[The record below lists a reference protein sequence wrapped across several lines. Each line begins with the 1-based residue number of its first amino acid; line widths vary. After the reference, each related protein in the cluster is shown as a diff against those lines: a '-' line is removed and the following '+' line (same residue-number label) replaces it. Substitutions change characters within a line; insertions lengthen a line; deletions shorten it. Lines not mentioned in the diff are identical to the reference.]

1 MNSASIVT
9 NTILATQLNAVPIS
23 QYNNANWASNT
34 ALTSVNLGSN
44 NMSNV
49 SAYYGNAL
57 NVNFMNSSNVTCSN
71 AIVGATLQISTI
83 NGTPYSPS
91 SPPSS
96 WALFPALSTINMST
110 NGLKNVL
117 ALSYWTNDPAV
128 TDGSDTLFTEVIG
141 GDKISASSLLETSP
155 LASVNLNGSA
165 NANGYTINPTFN
177 QYYNASNPT
186 IIDISGGKNNSVYW
200 IYTTGSDYDINWN
213 FPLNGN
219 SEYGRY
225 QIMSGL
231 PIGGNNMFI
240 NIRIYA
246 NTLAGTLLQY
256 DRIQLNP
263 GQMCMFETY
272 PFNGGTQA
280 TWVTYKVGSP
290 SPNSTGIGG

>member
-1 MNSASIVT
+1 
-9 NTILATQLNAVPIS
+9 
-23 QYNNANWASNT
+23 
-34 ALTSVNLGSN
+34 
-44 NMSNV
+44 MSNV
-49 SAYYGNAL
+49 SVYYGNAL

-83 NGTPYSPS
+83 NGTAYSPS

-96 WALFPALSTINMST
+96 WALFPAVSTINMAT

-117 ALSYWTNDPAV
+117 SVSYWTNDPV
-128 TDGSDTLFTEVIG
+128 ITDGSDTLFTEVIG
-141 GDKISASSLLETSP
+141 GDRISASSELVTTIGCT
-155 LASVNLNGSA
+155 VNLNGDITA
-165 NANGYTINPTFN
+165 NDYTVNPTFN

-231 PIGGNNMFI
+231 PIGGNNMWI

-263 GQMCMFETY
+263 GQMIMFETY

-280 TWVTYKVGSP
+280 TWVTYKVGASGAT
-290 SPNSTGIGG
+290 STGIGG